1 MGTKN
6 DAHVVINNKEF
17 VICGYESSEYMQKVA
32 AYLNNKI
39 AECKNT
45 EGYQSLDRDMKN
57 FMLEINIVDD
67 FFKAQDRAIELE
79 TENSKKDD
87 ELYRLKHDYI
97 ALKEQLRKVQSDL
110 EEVGSAYEAAKRQ
123 LERFEEQEKTRDAKG
138 KKNTR

>member
-97 ALKEQLRKVQSDL
+97 TLKEQLRKVQSDL
-110 EEVGSAYEAAKRQ
+110 EQVGPAYEAAKRQ
-123 LERFEEQEKTRDAKG
+123 LERFEEQEKQEIQK
-138 KKNTR
+138 